1 MTTPARRAA
10 TFVLFFLLTAAL
22 MNSGCSNVS
31 TSTSQSSDV
40 SGDGGGAQGS
50 NAVSQTGQR
59 TRTEGVTMPMDRSI
73 FLMDPTAAE
82 ASFLEARTSNAYV
95 RSRTAQPTDHTVNQ
109 ALIDSLLQQMTL
121 AEKVGQMTQLE
132 LGMIVDKETFPE
144 TINEAKLHRVI
155 QENHV
160 GSILNVVSAAYPLDH
175 WHEILRAI
183 QEAARETRLG
193 IPVLYGIDAMH
204 GANYTQESVLFP
216 QNQALA
222 ATWNLALAEKAAEI
236 TARDVRSS
244 GIPWNF
250 APVLD
255 VGRDPRWPRLY
266 ETAGEDPHLVT
277 AMGLAT
283 VHGLQGDSLSTPQ
296 HVAACL
302 KHFVGYSASRSGRDR
317 TPAMIPETEL
327 RDVYLKPFQAAVDAG
342 AASVMVN
349 SGEVNGVPVH
359 ASRHLLTDVLRGE
372 MGFDGVIV
380 TDWLDIK
387 KLVTLHRVAAS
398 EREATKMAI
407 QAGIDMSMVP
417 SDVSFIRHTISLVED
432 GEIAE
437 SRIDESVRRILRM
450 KDKLGLF
457 DDPLAGMGAKDV
469 GSDEDRRMALQAA
482 QESVTLLRNDNDLL
496 PLSADQTVLVTGPT
510 AHSMQSLNNGWTY
523 TWQGGGRAQEM
534 FHDGRPTLMEAIRAY
549 VGEGNMTYVPGATLT
564 SPVNTEAAVQAAT
577 QSDVAIVALGEGAYA
592 ETAGNL
598 QDLSM
603 PEAQVQLVERIAD
616 TGTPVVLVLIQGRP
630 RTLGAANDRASAVV
644 TAYNPGTEGGQAVMD
659 VLYGRVNPS
668 GHLPYTYPDRPTG
681 WATYDHKPSERLGSD
696 FEMTGAEPLYEFG
709 HGLSYTTFE
718 YGDLTV
724 SADTMTAAALQSG
737 DSLSVSVTVRNTGDR
752 RGKDV
757 VQLYVGDEVA
767 SVTPPVRRLRGFK
780 KIDLAPGAEETVSFV
795 LNRHDLSFTGRNGE
809 PIVEPGVFR
818 VQIDQHVQS
827 FRVTGNTFVVRASY
841 E

>member
-1 MTTPARRAA
+1 MNTPARRAA
-10 TFVLFFLLTAAL
+10 TFILFFLLTASF

-31 TSTSQSSDV
+31 PSRSSDA
-40 SGDGGGAQGS
+40 SGNGGQGS

-59 TRTEGVTMPMDRSI
+59 TQAEGVTMPMDRSVS
-73 FLMDPTAAE
+73 LMDPTAAE
-82 ASFLEARTSNAYV
+82 ASLLETRTSNAYV
-95 RSRTAQPTDHTVNQ
+95 RSRIAQPTDNAANQ
-109 ALIDSLLQQMTL
+109 ARIDSLLQQMTL

-132 LGMIVDKETFPE
+132 LGMLVDKETFPE
-144 TINEAKLHRVI
+144 TINEEKLHRVI

-160 GSILNVVSAAYPLDH
+160 GSILNVVSAAYPLEH

-183 QEAARETRLG
+183 QEEASETRLG

-222 ATWNLALAEKAAEI
+222 ATWNLALAEKAAEV

-244 GIPWNF
+244 GISWNF
-250 APVLD
+250 SPVLD
-255 VGRDPRWPRLY
+255 VGRDPRWPRSY

-283 VHGLQGDSLSTPQ
+283 VRGLQGDSLSSSQ

-302 KHFVGYSASRSGRDR
+302 KHFVGYSGSRSGRDR

-359 ASRHLLTDVLRGE
+359 ASRHLLTDVLREE
-372 MGFDGVIV
+372 MGFGGVIV

-387 KLVTLHRVAAS
+387 KLVTLHRVADS

-417 SDVSFIRHTISLVED
+417 ADVSFIRHTISLVEN

-450 KDKLGLF
+450 KEALGLF
-457 DDPLAGMGAKDV
+457 DDPLVGMGTEDV
-469 GSDEDRRMALQAA
+469 GSDEDRRMALQTA

-534 FHDGRPTLMEAIRAY
+534 FHDGRPTLMEAIRAH
-549 VGEGNMTYVPGATLT
+549 VGEGNMTYAPGATLT
-564 SPVNTEAAVQAAT
+564 SPVEMDAAVQAAM

-598 QDLSM
+598 RDLSL

-630 RTLGAANDRASAVV
+630 RTLGAANDRASAVA
-644 TAYNPGTEGGQAVMD
+644 TAYNPGPEGGQAVMD

-668 GHLPYTYPDRPTG
+668 GHLPFTYPDRATG

-696 FEMTGAEPLYEFG
+696 FGMTGAEPLYEFG

-718 YGDLTV
+718 YGGLTV
-724 SADTMTAAALQSG
+724 SADTVTTAALQSG

-780 KIDLAPGAEETVSFV
+780 KIDLVPGAEETVSFM
-795 LNRHDLSFTGRNGE
+795 LNRNDLSFTGRNGE

-818 VQIDQHVQS
+818 VQIDQHVRS
-827 FRVTGNTFVVRASY
+827 FRVTGDAFVVRATH
-841 E
+841 ERR

>member
-31 TSTSQSSDV
+31 TSTSRSSDA
-40 SGDGGGAQGS
+40 SGDGGAQGS

-95 RSRTAQPTDHTVNQ
+95 RSRTAQPTDHAVNQ

-183 QEAARETRLG
+183 QEAASETRLG

-250 APVLD
+250 SPVLD

-359 ASRHLLTDVLRGE
+359 ASRHLLTDVLRRE

-450 KDKLGLF
+450 KETLGLF
-457 DDPLAGMGAKDV
+457 DDPLVGMGAKDV

-577 QSDVAIVALGEGAYA
+577 QSDVAMSRLGKAL
-592 ETAGNL
+592 
-598 QDLSM
+598 M
-603 PEAQVQLVERIAD
+603 PKPPAISKICPCLRRRCSSSSAS
-616 TGTPVVLVLIQGRP
+616 P
-630 RTLGAANDRASAVV
+630 TLARRSCLCSSKADRALLARQTIV
-644 TAYNPGTEGGQAVMD
+644 
-659 VLYGRVNPS
+659 
-668 GHLPYTYPDRPTG
+668 H
-681 WATYDHKPSERLGSD
+681 
-696 FEMTGAEPLYEFG
+696 
-709 HGLSYTTFE
+709 
-718 YGDLTV
+718 
-724 SADTMTAAALQSG
+724 
-737 DSLSVSVTVRNTGDR
+737 
-752 RGKDV
+752 
-757 VQLYVGDEVA
+757 QL
-767 SVTPPVRRLRGFK
+767 L
-780 KIDLAPGAEETVSFV
+780 
-795 LNRHDLSFTGRNGE
+795 
-809 PIVEPGVFR
+809 
-818 VQIDQHVQS
+818 
-827 FRVTGNTFVVRASY
+827 
-841 E
+841 